1 MLITGTYNLTANPE
15 WSLLPFQLVYL
26 ECDTTSAP
34 VIINLFEIKDLNR
47 FWNVQIF
54 IIDQNKT
61 ADVNA
66 ITINVGGLDRIN
78 SVGSNSIVLNIK
90 GGSVQLTPAN
100 DTSWRASISGQS
112 GNPIAVKSNGNVLTP
127 QLNSLNFT
135 GAGVTTFALG
145 NDVTVN
151 VNGGGSGSNFVYTQ
165 VVSSNVW
172 VVNHN
177 LNKRCAIQVVDNT
190 FTEVEAEILW
200 NDNNTVTVTFNS
212 NATGYVYCN

>member
-1 MLITGTYNLTANPE
+1 MLITGTDNLTANPE
-15 WSLLPFQLVYL
+15 WSLLPFQFVYL

-135 GAGVTTFALG
+135 GAGVTTLVEDATNSPLPDF
-145 NDVTVN
+145 
-151 VNGGGSGSNFVYTQ
+151 FVGYGKAILPPFLTI
-165 VVSSNVW
+165 W
-172 VVNHN
+172 V
-177 LNKRCAIQVVDNT
+177 
-190 FTEVEAEILW
+190 FP
-200 NDNNTVTVTFNS
+200 
-212 NATGYVYCN
+212 TGL